1 VNARDIA
8 EDFRAEALR
17 LRQRADQYEHVAAQ
31 LDPPVVVKT
40 SIAKR
45 KPRRRRM
52 LAKSARSAVMG
63 DGSPGSPRQPP
74 KAKAEVRLRV
84 VTGEGPTRKEMRDRE
99 LVHTTSEGKGGG

>member
-1 VNARDIA
+1 MNARDIA

-40 SIAKR
+40 SIAKP

-63 DGSPGSPRQPP
+63 DGSRQPP
-74 KAKAEVRLRV
+74 KAEVRLRV